1 MALFVY
7 ITEKC
12 KNDMSGEQKQINN
25 FAKRIETDQRTT
37 LFDNF
42 PPPYLKKRFGNKRLL
57 ASEKYVED
65 HTVVCFHRLLPR
77 GGKDYERFLYDPQAY
92 GEQNFMEQVANNDL
106 TNWVKQKLRERDIPT
121 KQSPSTQEQEYL
133 FSVTGEQNVGDEV
146 FICETAEWVES
157 VTKTELEPRLLLIY
171 EIIFEAIDDI
181 QGPRRNHALNKGD
194 MIYLDDQNRGLS
206 ILCRY
211 FPDHKKLSLVKPF
224 YQITRQEKQKIEEQ
238 YNDLLT
244 SAQKDI
250 TDKEIL
256 QYSRRS
262 YPNDILL
269 DDNFWLEVERDQEAN
284 LALSSE
290 ETELLQSVHAQQSS
304 AQARG
309 FPLFINGR
317 AGSGKS
323 TILLYLFADYLR
335 YYLRNENND
344 LRPLYLTRSHD
355 LLKRSRDTSYRLI
368 QCNYKAL
375 DEDMDLTRSMND
387 SSFKEFQSFLHNLVP
402 IDDRDR
408 RFNPNTFI
416 DYGRF
421 KKLWDEKFRYT
432 QQARERYGPDHSWHV
447 IRSYIKGLS
456 VDGYLAKEEY
466 DEQPKNERTVT
477 KEKFEEI
484 YDKVWDNWYKDM
496 TNEKYW
502 DDQDLVRYLLERDLV
517 QPAYPAIF
525 CDEAQDFTRIE
536 LEVLLRL
543 SIFSDRKLASHEINR
558 VPFAFAGDPFQT
570 LNPTGFRWAAI
581 KAAYVLKFIRALNTT
596 SGPNPV
602 LNYKELCFN
611 YRSASNI
618 VRLCNTIQGLRAA
631 LFGIPDIEPQDTWL
645 HEGFSPLPVWFER
658 GATGV
663 MDNLKEQTDLIIIVP
678 CDEGSEKEF
687 VDSDIFLK
695 NAVDRD
701 DEDVPQ
707 NVLSPSR
714 AKGLEFNR
722 VVLYGFGEN
731 APDGLL
737 DYLSRPDPFG
747 PDPDSAL
754 PLEYFINRLY
764 VAASRPKRRLFV
776 IDSQQGLDNL
786 WKFATDEGIKQQI
799 LEKLRDGNDIWQD
812 HLGTLQQ
819 GNTGS
824 WNEDREDQVVVA
836 KRYEQEG
843 LAKKDPYLMRQ
854 AALAYRNSQ
863 VQKEI
868 ECCAY
873 ALLFEG
879 KYEDSG
885 TKFISCENREKALDA
900 FWEGRKFKRISD
912 LGNLFSSVRNGLEFR
927 MAEFLNTK
935 DTQLEAYI
943 QLLKDIKRHLTHQ
956 DQSLIRINDESWR
969 HAFQR
974 SIDKVIKG
982 CQRDVG
988 DWGLVVSLN
997 TFLCEN
1003 GVDIEEKSLA
1013 AIKYRSKDYEG
1024 AIRHWESAIGDWDRV
1039 KNTKHDEYQE
1049 ARVSVREAKA
1059 LILINQMKSGD
1070 IVTDAK
1076 KHFVAEYY
1084 KSKESYIRAATIF
1097 SELKDSKDSLNEIL
1111 NKVLQE
1117 KNVSQR
1123 NSDAKKILNMLLKKM
1138 VKVGELSEAVRLL
1151 TQYQCRQIS
1160 KKNQPKLA
1168 SILKVELNKW
1178 NAMLTELIVSSNIL
1192 SQSPSLTKTDV
1203 QDFLRNK
1210 YIDQPIDSWTDFI
1223 PVEIV
1228 GSAIERADRYV
1239 DGLVFYEHV
1248 ENSNCSEAYKRQASI
1263 RWAVCKSKQI
1273 KHAKHANPQDWSIL
1287 RYENELQ
1294 EKLKEIGLKESDLDK
1309 EPDFPIVKLLQPD
1322 TEPPKLSGKYNFLN
1336 FELNCG
1342 PDRINITNQK
1352 TLAVASIFLN
1362 EKKYR
1367 SSDVEF
1373 SENQGVFVSEQWGI
1387 DINLTHW
1394 DTEQYLEIFSSEH
1407 GETIRIPDSP

>member
-7 ITEKC
+7 ITEEC

-57 ASEKYVED
+57 ASEKYVKD

-77 GGKDYERFLYDPQAY
+77 GGKDYEAFLNDPQAY
-92 GEQNFMEQVANNDL
+92 GEQYFMLQVANNDL
-106 TNWVKQKLRERDIPT
+106 TNWVEQKLSGGDIPT

-133 FSVTGEQNVGDEV
+133 FSITGQQNVRDEV

-157 VTKTELEPRLLLIY
+157 VTETKLEPRLLFIY
-171 EIIFEAIDDI
+171 EIIVEAIDDI
-181 QGPRRNHALNKGD
+181 QGPRQNHNLNKGD
-194 MIYLDDQNRGLS
+194 MIYLADQGRGLS

-211 FPDHKKLSLVKPF
+211 FPDHKKLLLVKPF
-224 YQITRQEKQKIEEQ
+224 YQITSQEKQKIEEQ
-238 YNDLLT
+238 YNQLLT
-244 SAQKDI
+244 FAQKDI
-250 TDKEIL
+250 TDKKIL

-269 DDNFWLEVERDQEAN
+269 DEDFWLEVENDQEAN

-290 ETELLQSVHAQQSS
+290 ETELLQSVHDQQSG

-375 DEDMDLTRSMND
+375 DEDLDLTRGIDD

-402 IDDRDR
+402 LDDRDQ
-408 RFNPNTFI
+408 RFKLNTFI

-421 KKLWDEKFRYT
+421 KKLWDEKFGYT
-432 QQARERYGPDHSWHV
+432 RQARERYGPDHSWHV

-466 DEQPKNERTVT
+466 DEQPKSERTVT

-484 YDKVWDNWYKDM
+484 YDIVWDNWYKDM

-502 DDQDLVRYLLERDLV
+502 DDQDLVRYLLEKNLI
-517 QPAYPAIF
+517 QPSYPAIF

-581 KAAYVLKFIRALNTT
+581 KVAYVLKFIRALDTT
-596 SGPNPV
+596 SGTNPV

-645 HEGFSPLPVWFER
+645 HQDFSPLPVWFER

-687 VDSDIFLK
+687 VDADEFLK
-695 NAVDRD
+695 EAVDRD

-737 DYLSRPDPFG
+737 DHLSDPDPFDQ
-747 PDPDSAL
+747 DPDSAL

-799 LEKLRDGNDIWQD
+799 LQKLRDGNNIWQD

-819 GNTGS
+819 GNTES

-863 VQKEI
+863 AQKET
-868 ECCAY
+868 ECFAY

-885 TKFISCENREKALDA
+885 TKFISCENGEKALDA
-900 FWEGRKFKRISD
+900 FWEGRQFKRISD
-912 LGNLFSSVRNGLEFR
+912 LGNLFPSVRNGLEFL
-927 MAEFLNTK
+927 MAEFLNTQ
-935 DTQLEAYI
+935 DIQLEAYI
-943 QLLKDIKRHLTHQ
+943 QLLQEIKNHLTHQ

-982 CQRDVG
+982 CQGDVR

-1003 GVDIEEKSLA
+1003 GVEIEEKSLA
-1013 AIKYRSKDYEG
+1013 DIKYRSKDYEG
-1024 AIRHWESAIGDWDRV
+1024 AIKHWESAIEHWDQV
-1039 KNTKHDEYQE
+1039 ENTKHDEYQE

-1070 IVTDAK
+1070 IVTDTE

-1084 KSKESYIRAATIF
+1084 KLKESYMRAATIF

-1111 NKVLQE
+1111 NIVLQE
-1117 KNVSQR
+1117 EKIFQR

-1138 VKVGELSEAVRLL
+1138 VKVGELSDAVQLL
-1151 TQYQCRQIS
+1151 TKYQCRQIS
-1160 KKNQPKLA
+1160 RENQPKLA

-1178 NAMLTELIVSSNIL
+1178 NAMLTKLIASSNIL
-1192 SQSPSLTKTDV
+1192 SQSPNQTKTDV

-1210 YIDQPIDSWTDFI
+1210 YINQPIDSWMDFI
-1223 PVEIV
+1223 PVDIV

-1239 DGLVFYEHV
+1239 DGLVFYEQV

-1273 KHAKHANPQDWSIL
+1273 KHANPQDWPVL
-1287 RYENELQ
+1287 KYENELQ
-1294 EKLKEIGLKESDLDK
+1294 NKLREIGLKQSDLDK
-1309 EPDFPIVKLLQPD
+1309 EPDFPIVKLPQPD
-1322 TEPPKLSGKYNFLN
+1322 TEPPKLSDKYNFLN

-1342 PDRINITNQK
+1342 PSRINITNRD
-1352 TLAVASIFLN
+1352 TMEMAAILLN
-1362 EKKYR
+1362 EKKCN
-1367 SSDVEF
+1367 SIDVAF
-1373 SENQGVFVSEQWGI
+1373 SENQGVFVSEEWGI
-1387 DINLTHW
+1387 DINLNHW
-1394 DTEQYLEIFSSEH
+1394 DTEQYLEISSSKH
-1407 GETIRIPDSP
+1407 GEIIKIPDSP